1 MGRIIK
7 QIITIQCDKV
17 TKETPLAPRG
27 LLLEGLEH
35 RKSISHQGKTSAKS
49 RKKKN
54 VSSKEAEEGMVG
66 GEGGWEG
73 LSRQKD

>member
-17 TKETPLAPRG
+17 TKETLLAPRG
-27 LLLEGLEH
+27 LVLEGLEH

-49 RKKKN
+49 RKKN
-54 VSSKEAEEGMVG
+54 VGSKEAEEGMVG
-66 GEGGWEG
+66 GEGGCEG

>member
-7 QIITIQCDKV
+7 QIITTQCDKV

-27 LLLEGLEH
+27 LLLEGLAH
-35 RKSISHQGKTSAKS
+35 RNSISHQGKTSAKS
-49 RKKKN
+49 RKKN
-54 VSSKEAEEGMVG
+54 VGSKEAGEGMVG